1 MTSDSPRPKSPLLAV
16 AIVAA
21 IAVVLSALAA
31 IARADVDRNI
41 YRSSTVGIELVFPAD
56 WAVSGATS
64 FPYLLA
70 SAIDRTLGGRMTL
83 SLEHL
88 HDGEKLR
95 EATERNRTTLK
106 KVGFKVQQQALS
118 PHPTGALV
126 FEAITPDGKG
136 AVRQAYRQFE
146 DGGPIFVLTL
156 AAPRE
161 NMQRYRRA
169 FDDSLRG
176 LTRTQ
181 VVVPR
186 PATPPPATTPPAATD
201 PSGVPSE

>member
-1 MTSDSPRPKSPLLAV
+1 MTSPSSRQKSPLVAV

-21 IAVVLSALAA
+21 IAVVLSALVA

-41 YRSSTVGIELVFPAD
+41 YRSATVGIELVFPAD
-56 WAVSGATS
+56 WAVSGAPS
-64 FPYLLA
+64 YPYLLA

-95 EATERNRTTLK
+95 DAAERNRNTLK
-106 KVGFKVQQQALS
+106 KVGFKAPQQSLA

-126 FEAITPDGKG
+126 FEVVTPDGKG

-146 DGGPIFVLTL
+146 EGGPIFVITL

-181 VVVPR
+181 VTSPR

-201 PSGVPSE
+201 PSGVPPE